1 MITFTLVALLRLIP
15 YLFAAANAWTKG
27 YKWLTLAMV
36 YVSVFAIA
44 NFAIDI
50 PRELSG
56 FLSSIFAVLIAFH
69 ALDLKPK
76 APRR

>member
-1 MITFTLVALLRLIP
+1 MITFTVVALLRLVP

-27 YKWLTLAMV
+27 YKWLTIAMV
-36 YVSVFAIA
+36 YVSIFAIA
-44 NFAIDI
+44 NFAFDI
-50 PRELSG
+50 PGELSG

-76 APRR
+76 QPRR